1 MREIPIE
8 NTAPPI
14 AVRQGRP
21 ALLASRHMVSSC
33 HYLATFAGTRMFER
47 GGNAIDAGVAAGI
60 ALNVLERHLTD
71 FGGVAPIIV
80 YRPGMTAPETIDG
93 LGHWPASLDLDAY
106 RAKHGDDM
114 PIGVARSVTPAAAD
128 AWLTALARHG
138 RLTLAE
144 VLEPSIALCDGFPVY
159 PRLAAAIQR
168 LEERIRQWPTSAA
181 VFLPNGR
188 PPRVGEILV
197 QRDLGALFRRLA
209 DIERSH
215 RSGGRAA
222 AIMAARDAI
231 YEGDI
236 AREIAAFM
244 REAGGAI
251 TEDDL
256 RAQRVRIEAPVHSTY
271 RGIDVYA
278 CGPWSQGP
286 LVPMTL
292 NLLERDD
299 IASFGPGSLAFLH
312 RYTEAFK
319 LAAADREGFFG
330 DPEQVDVPMR
340 GLLDKR
346 YAEERRR
353 LISDDHAHRELPPP
367 GDPWRHEGRSGPAGY
382 RPRVAAGVGAPD
394 TSFACAMDAEGNAFA
409 ATPSDPGLG
418 APLVAGLGM
427 IVSTRGAQLWTT
439 PGHPSAIA
447 PGKRPRLTPNP
458 ALLMRDG
465 RALMPFGCPG
475 EDAQC
480 QAMVQVVCN
489 IVDFGMNTQEAIEAP
504 RVISRSFPWTFF
516 PHAYEPGVLT
526 VEGRVPAAVRDGLAR
541 LGHLIREL
549 PDFSPAAAAVCAVR
563 RLDTGTLEGGADPR
577 RESYAAGW

>member
-1 MREIPIE
+1 MRDIPVQA
-8 NTAPPI
+8 TGPALG
-14 AVRQGRP
+14 VTQGRP
-21 ALLASRHMVSSC
+21 AVLGRRWMVSSS
-33 HYLATFAGTRMFER
+33 HYLSSQAGAKMFER

-80 YRPGMTAPETIDG
+80 FRPGMDGPETIDG
-93 LGHWPASLDLDAY
+93 LGRWPAALDLAGY
-106 RAKHGDDM
+106 RSRFGDDM
-114 PIGVARSVTPAAAD
+114 PIGIPRSVTPAAAD

-144 VLEPSIALCDGFPVY
+144 ILEPSIELADGFPVY
-159 PRLAAAIQR
+159 PRLARAIAQLEDR
-168 LEERIRQWPTSAA
+168 LRQWPSSAA

-188 PPRVGEILV
+188 APRVGEILV
-197 QRDLGALFRRLA
+197 QHELAELFRRLVA
-209 DIERSH
+209 IERASA
-215 RSGGRAA
+215 SGGRAA

-231 YEGDI
+231 YRGDV

-244 REAGGAI
+244 EKSGGAV
-251 TEDDL
+251 TAQDL
-256 RAQRVRIEAPVHSTY
+256 ADYHVSIAPPVHTTY
-271 RGIDVYA
+271 RDIDVYA

-292 NLLERDD
+292 NLLEGYDV
-299 IASFGPGSLAFLH
+299 ASLGPGSLSFLH

-330 DPEQVDVPMR
+330 DPDQVDVPMR
-340 GLLDKR
+340 GLLDKG
-346 YAEERRR
+346 YAEERRA
-353 LISDDHAHRELPPP
+353 LIRDDRAWPELPPA
-367 GDPWRHEGRSGPAGY
+367 GDPWRYEGRSGPAGY
-382 RPRVAAGVGAPD
+382 VPRAATGVGAPD
-394 TSFACAMDAEGNAFA
+394 TSYCCAMDADGNAFS

-418 APLVAGLGM
+418 APLVEGLGI

-447 PGKRPRLTPNP
+447 PRKRPRLTPNP

-480 QAMVQVVCN
+480 QAMVQTVCN
-489 IVDFGMNTQEAIEAP
+489 VVDFGMNVQAAIEAP
-504 RVISRSFPWTFF
+504 RVISRSFPWSFH

-526 VEGRVPAAVRDGLAR
+526 VEGRIARDVRDRLAS
-541 LGHLIREL
+541 LGHVIRDL
-549 PDFSPAAAAVCAVR
+549 PDFTPAAAGMCAIR
-563 RLDTGTLEGGADPR
+563 RLEPGTLEGGADPR
-577 RESYAAGW
+577 RESYAIGW

>member
-1 MREIPIE
+1 MRDIPIE

-21 ALLASRHMVSSC
+21 ALLASRYMVSSC

-80 YRPGMTAPETIDG
+80 FRPGMSAPETIDG
-93 LGHWPASLDLDAY
+93 LGHWPASLDLDTY
-106 RAKHGDDM
+106 RARHGDDM

-138 RLTLAE
+138 RLSLAE
-144 VLEPSIALCDGFPVY
+144 VLAPSIELCDGFPVY
-159 PRLAAAIQR
+159 PRLAAAIER
-168 LEERIRQWPTSAA
+168 LADRLSRWPTSAA
-181 VFLPNGR
+181 VFLPDGR
-188 PPRVGEILV
+188 APRVGEILV
-197 QRDLGALFRRLA
+197 QRELGALFRRLVA
-209 DIERSH
+209 VERAH
-215 RSGGRAA
+215 AQAGRAA
-222 AIMAARDAI
+222 AIMAARDAL

-251 TEDDL
+251 AEEDL
-256 RAQRVRIEAPVHSTY
+256 RDQHVRIEAPVHTTY
-271 RGIDVYA
+271 RGVDVYA

-292 NLLERDD
+292 NLLEGYDLG
-299 IASFGPGSLAFLH
+299 SLGPGSLGFLH

-330 DPEQVDVPMR
+330 DPDHVDVPIR
-340 GLLDKR
+340 GLLDKG
-346 YAEERRR
+346 YADERRR
-353 LISDDHAHRELPPP
+353 LIRDDRAHPELPPP
-367 GDPWRHEGRSGPAGY
+367 GDPWRYEGRGGPPGY

-418 APLVAGLGM
+418 APLVAGLGI

-447 PGKRPRLTPNP
+447 PRKRPRLTPNP

-480 QAMVQVVCN
+480 QAMVQVVCDV
-489 IVDFGMNTQEAIEAP
+489 VDFGMNTQEAIEAP
-504 RVISRSFPWTFF
+504 RVISRSFPWTFH

-526 VEGRVPAAVRDGLAR
+526 VEGRVAREVRDGLER
-541 LGHLIREL
+541 LGHVIRDL
-549 PDFSPAAAAVCAVR
+549 PDVSPAAAGVCAIR
-563 RLDTGTLEGGADPR
+563 RLETGTLEGGADPR